1 MSLLTSAAQVSQL
14 SQYLLLLSLIFPLA
28 ALPLPDATVTSTL
41 RGNPSPLS
49 SFPRYKHAPPGA
61 PPAHSL
67 LQQLRAAPRGVQRPR
82 NADHVSAPAR
92 VQTASS
98 VASAAE
104 KQNPSKTPSAEASAS
119 ASASARSAEP
129 PTPFP
134 PAPRLWPER
143 FHAVLFQNRSGRLAL
158 TELWY
163 DWPGGRNMNAIR
175 PQLSAGTLM
184 DVEWSNGT
192 SFYYN
197 LQERSCK
204 VIKFPVG
211 ILRPDWLVGAVLV
224 REGEVVDGK
233 FRCRVWTKAD
243 FILYYEDMETGF
255 PVKWIFLGSGGI
267 FHVLSFEPG
276 ATLLD
281 EQWQAP
287 AMCFH

>member
-1 MSLLTSAAQVSQL
+1 MSLLTSASQVSQL
-14 SQYLLLLSLIFPLA
+14 SPHLLLLLSLILPLT
-28 ALPLPDATVTSTL
+28 ALPIPDATVKSTF
-41 RGNPSPLS
+41 RGNPTPLS
-49 SFPRYKHAPPGA
+49 SSPGYKRTPLGA

-67 LQQLRAAPRGVQRPR
+67 LQQLRATPRGIQRPK

-92 VQTASS
+92 SQAASS
-98 VASAAE
+98 LASSAE
-104 KQNPSKTPSAEASAS
+104 KHNPSSAEASAS
-119 ASASARSAEP
+119 ANASAGSAEP

-134 PAPRLWPER
+134 PSPRPWPER

-163 DWPGGRNMNAIR
+163 DWPGGRNLNAIR

-204 VIKFPVG
+204 VITFPVG

-243 FILYYEDMETGF
+243 FILYYEDMEVPF
-255 PVKWIFLGSGGI
+255 PFLLCI
-267 FHVLSFEPG
+267 
-276 ATLLD
+276 A
-281 EQWQAP
+281 
-287 AMCFH
+287 